1 MSYAWFLV
9 MYMLIGVL
17 FLWFGLVLLRHPER
31 MTNYLIKTAESNQS
45 PKLLIKWLKYFS
57 MVIFVSFIV
66 SWFPFYGMGLM
77 YSMFGF
83 ILIFVFGRLLTR
95 WDDLKSILP
104 SKTLGLMAITK
115 RAGVFLITF
124 AIFSFIIWYMHV
136 TTQQL

>member
-17 FLWFGLVLLRHPER
+17 FLWFGLVMLRHPER
-31 MTNYLIKTAESNQS
+31 MTNYLIKTAESSQS

-66 SWFPFYGMGLM
+66 SWFPFYGIGLL
-77 YSMFGF
+77 YSTFGF
-83 ILIFVFGRLLTR
+83 VLIFVFGRLLTR

-104 SKTLGLMAITK
+104 AKKTGLMSITK
-115 RAGVFLITF
+115 RAGVILITF
-124 AIFSFIIWYMHV
+124 AIFSFITWCMHV
-136 TTQQL
+136 TSQNL

>member
-17 FLWFGLVLLRHPER
+17 FLWFGLVMLRSPER
-31 MTNYLIKTAESNQS
+31 MTNYLIKTAESNQT

-57 MVIFVSFIV
+57 MVIMVSFMV
-66 SWFPFYGMGLM
+66 SWFPFDGIGLI
-77 YSMFGF
+77 YSLFGF

-95 WDDLKSILP
+95 WDDLKAILP
-104 SKTLGLMAITK
+104 SKRIGLLAITK

-124 AIFSFIIWYMHV
+124 AVFSLVLWYIHV
-136 TTQQL
+136 SSKNV